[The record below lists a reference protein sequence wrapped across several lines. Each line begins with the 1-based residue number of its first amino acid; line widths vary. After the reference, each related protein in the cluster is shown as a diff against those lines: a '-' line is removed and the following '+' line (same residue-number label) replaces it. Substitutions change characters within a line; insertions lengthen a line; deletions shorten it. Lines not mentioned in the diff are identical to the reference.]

1 MDLEGTIKRMDK
13 GKEGQIAHGE
23 NRGVKIRSRGGG
35 WAVSAEGEEPGEHGV
50 EMTPAGTEV
59 SQEHS
64 AGQEEERN
72 EKGCWTRLLLGTG

>member
-1 MDLEGTIKRMDK
+1 MLVVRT
-13 GKEGQIAHGE
+13 GE
-23 NRGVKIRSRGGG
+23 LKSGAGVWG
-35 WAVSAEGEEPGEHGV
+35 AVSAGEEPGEHGM

-72 EKGCWTRLLLGTG
+72 EKGCWMRLLLGTG